1 MMSDATRLTALRQ
14 EMAAK
19 GYDAFLVPLADAHQG
34 EYIAPC
40 DKRLKWLTGFTGSAG
55 MGLVRAHDAAIFVD
69 GRYTVQ
75 VAREVDLKTFSH
87 QHLHNNPPAKW
98 LRANAGKGDRI
109 AYDPWLHTPAQVKAL
124 EAEVTAVGAKLIA
137 AEQNP
142 IDTIWHDRPARPM
155 ADVIAYPEEMAGESA
170 PERRQR
176 IGKIVSD
183 AGADRLV
190 LSLPDNMA
198 WLMNVRGGDV
208 AYNPMPQGFIIL
220 AANGKADW
228 FIDDTKLARARTDI
242 NLEGVTVHAPGTFL
256 TTLADYANTH
266 ETIWIDGN
274 WCPAICAQ
282 TVARA
287 GGTVHDAPDP
297 VLHAKALKN
306 TAELSAMRAANAR
319 DSVAWVK
326 FLHWLDANAASR
338 ANAGNPI
345 TELEAADA
353 ILGYRKEANQFMEP
367 SFESISATDGNAALC
382 HYAPTKDA
390 QASVGADSTYLLD
403 SGGQYLDG
411 TTDTTRSVPIGK
423 ISDEYRDRYT
433 RVLKGHIALAQLRFP
448 KGTKGHHIDAVA
460 RIPLWQAGLDYDHG
474 TGHGVGV
481 CLNVHEGPQ
490 RIGKAVNDVELAAGM
505 TITNEP
511 GYYEADKFGIRIE
524 NLCEI
529 VEGEDGFLELNDLT
543 LVPIDTR
550 PIDFSMLTKAEV
562 DWLNAYHAR
571 VRAELMPQVNGADA
585 DWLTRATEPV

>member
-1 MMSDATRLTALRQ
+1 MLDATRLTALRQ
-14 EMAAK
+14 EMATK
-19 GYDAFLVPLADAHQG
+19 GYDAFMVPLADAHQG

-40 DKRLKWLTGFTGSAG
+40 DKRLKWLTGFSGSAG
-55 MGLVRAHDAAIFVD
+55 MAIVRAHDAAIFVD

-75 VAREVDLKTFSH
+75 VAREVDLETFSH

-98 LRANAGKGDRI
+98 LRSNAQKGDRI
-109 AYDPWLHTPAQVKAL
+109 AYDPWLHTSAQVKLL
-124 EAEVTAVGAKLIA
+124 ETEVSAAGATLLPVA
-137 AEQNP
+137 QNP

-170 PERRQR
+170 SDRRVR
-176 IGKIVSD
+176 IGRIVGN
-183 AGADRLV
+183 AAADRLV

-220 AANGKADW
+220 HKSGTADW
-228 FIDDTKLARARTDI
+228 FIESEKLARARADI
-242 NLEGVTVHAPGTFL
+242 NLAGVNLHAPAAFL
-256 TTLADYANTH
+256 PTLADYATTG
-266 ETIWIDGN
+266 ETIWLDGN

-297 VLHAKALKN
+297 VLLAKAHKN
-306 TAELSAMRAANAR
+306 TAEMAAMRTANAR

-326 FLHWLDANAASR
+326 FLHWLDANAAKR
-338 ANAGNPI
+338 AAAGTPI
-345 TELEAADA
+345 TETEAADA
-353 ILGYRKEANQFMEP
+353 ILGYRKEANQFMES
-367 SFESISATDGNAALC
+367 SFESISAADGNAALC
-382 HYAPTKDA
+382 HYAPTKDS
-390 QASVGADSTYLLD
+390 QASVGANSTYLLD

-411 TTDTTRSVPIGK
+411 TTDTTRAVPIGA

-481 CLNVHEGPQ
+481 CLSVHEGPQ

-511 GYYEADKFGIRIE
+511 GFYEADKFGIRIE

-529 VEGEDGFLELNDLT
+529 VEGNDGFLELRDLT

-550 PIDFSMLTKAEV
+550 PIDISMLTKAEI

-571 VRAELMPQVNGADA
+571 VREELMPQVSGADA
-585 DWLTRATEPV
+585 DWLTRATEAI